1 MPHRVFMHGVAPA
14 AGMVVGRADA
24 AVGQLIVRGQVQDL
38 LPGGGGFVIAAIEL
52 QRAGLVQQLREAGRA
67 QNVDGCAGDVQDIE
81 LAAAVHVD
89 FAGKLVLAAP
99 DAAAA
104 KYEQEVA
111 VLVILIDPAC
121 TLVDG
126 GDCAVVVN
134 CDRHKARRLL
144 PGAPA
149 LTENF
154 VFVELLLEALVDE
167 DIGANGAELLDL
179 ARCGAADG
187 RIDEAISAQEHVG
200 VGGGIGQE
208 HLLGLLVGVEEADEE
223 PPEAEGGAGCAKE
236 AAELVLPVHDD
247 HTGAGAFEVVDVAA
261 LIYQDL
267 VGGGGLD
274 FSQQIALRGAILLQQ
289 LSSGVDLHDT
299 PVAGIGD
306 PERVIAAVAVEALRG
321 AQIQLPPELA
331 DDLSAVIELDDTV
344 VAGVDDIEVVVA
356 AIDQDVA
363 RRFQVADS
371 QGDAVDDMVQLVGIR
386 QGDGATCA
394 VDRVAVVRLEQAL
407 RPDG

>member
-1 MPHRVFMHGVAPA
+1 MRRVTRLCAPCRPVAGRPEAGDGRPDDDAHHGGKSAGDQPADYAAHLFLPVLFEGQRVAQLVMPHGVFMHGVAPA

-81 LAAAVHVD
+81 LAAAVHVY
-89 FAGKLVLAAP
+89 FAGKLVLAPP

-134 CDRHKARRLL
+134 RHRHKARRLL

-154 VFVELLLEALVDE
+154 VLVELLLEALVDE
-167 DIGANGAELLDL
+167 DIGANG
-179 ARCGAADG
+179 G
-187 RIDEAISAQEHVG
+187 
-200 VGGGIGQE
+200 
-208 HLLGLLVGVEEADEE
+208 
-223 PPEAEGGAGCAKE
+223 
-236 AAELVLPVHDD
+236 
-247 HTGAGAFEVVDVAA
+247 
-261 LIYQDL
+261 
-267 VGGGGLD
+267 
-274 FSQQIALRGAILLQQ
+274 
-289 LSSGVDLHDT
+289 
-299 PVAGIGD
+299 
-306 PERVIAAVAVEALRG
+306 
-321 AQIQLPPELA
+321 
-331 DDLSAVIELDDTV
+331 
-344 VAGVDDIEVVVA
+344 
-356 AIDQDVA
+356 
-363 RRFQVADS
+363 
-371 QGDAVDDMVQLVGIR
+371 
-386 QGDGATCA
+386 
-394 VDRVAVVRLEQAL
+394 
-407 RPDG
+407 